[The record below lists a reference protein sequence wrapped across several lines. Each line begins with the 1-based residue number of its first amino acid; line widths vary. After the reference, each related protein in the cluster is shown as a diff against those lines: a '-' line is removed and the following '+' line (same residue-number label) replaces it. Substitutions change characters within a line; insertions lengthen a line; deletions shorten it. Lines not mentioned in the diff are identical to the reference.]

1 MTSTYWILKKIVR
14 KQTNTSSSL
23 SLILFC
29 LFPPA
34 FIHDLLPTLYQIV
47 QIVHDSLLSGSFPS
61 VFKRTVIK
69 TFLKKSTLDHNN
81 LKNYRPV
88 SNFSFLSKVIEKVVL
103 KELFT
108 YLNSYDLF
116 CPFQSA
122 YYPCHSTQ
130 TSLLKMAN
138 EILLAGAG

>member
-34 FIHDLLPTLYQIV
+34 FIHDLLPTQIV